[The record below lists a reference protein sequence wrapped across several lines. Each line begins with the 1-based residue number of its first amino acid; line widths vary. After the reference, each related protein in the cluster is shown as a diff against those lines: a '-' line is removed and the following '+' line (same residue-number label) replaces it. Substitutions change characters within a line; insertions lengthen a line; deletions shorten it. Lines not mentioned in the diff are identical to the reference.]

1 MRRRRLRLR
10 FLQSLQMLYL
20 FYRTRRM
27 QVARRPRRAWV
38 FPRPQN
44 WFHELLNNRAL
55 DHWWKEN
62 FRVSR
67 ATFEYICR
75 LVGPAIARRN
85 TRMRDAVPVE
95 KRVAVSLW
103 RLATGECYRSCG
115 LMIGLAKPTVVKCCH
130 EFVEAICRLQ
140 DDFIKFPST
149 RAEIG
154 RKIEGFS
161 EKSKFPNVVAATDGS
176 HIPIKA
182 PKENHED
189 YFNRKHFYSF
199 LVQGIVDSSG
209 LFLSVATGFPGSL
222 HDSRMLRLS
231 DVYWAAEEEDI
242 LIEPTLDLGG
252 TVIRPLFVGDS
263 AYPLKTWLVPVI
275 KDNGALNQDQKK
287 FNKELAKA
295 RIVSEHAFGLLKG
308 RWRALLKRLDEDH
321 CRIPNT
327 IIACCVLHNICI
339 IRGDEFEGDADDS
352 SDDDDDDDN
361 GVPSQAANGVRR
373 AIIEYLANQ

>member
-1 MRRRRLRLR
+1 MEIANRETYGLLAVVLLLLIRQYPVDLRLR

-20 FYRTRRM
+20 FYRTHRL

-44 WFHELLNNRAL
+44 WFQELLNNRAL

-67 ATFEYICR
+67 ATFEFICR
-75 LVGPAIARRN
+75 LVGPAIVRLN
-85 TRMRDAVPVE
+85 TRLRDAVAVK

-154 RKIEGFS
+154 RKIEDFS
-161 EKSKFPNVVAATDGS
+161 EKCTFPNVVAAIDGS

-189 YFNRKHFYSF
+189 YFNRKHFYSY

-209 LFLSVATGFPGSL
+209 IFLSVATGFPGSL

-231 DVYWAAEEEDI
+231 DVY
-242 LIEPTLDLGG
+242 G
-252 TVIRPLFVGDS
+252 T
-263 AYPLKTWLVPVI
+263 YPGFGRNRNSPPCCGRLSISI
-275 KDNGALNQDQKK
+275 KD
-287 FNKELAKA
+287 LASTSYQ
-295 RIVSEHAFGLLKG
+295 R
-308 RWRALLKRLDEDH
+308 
-321 CRIPNT
+321 
-327 IIACCVLHNICI
+327 
-339 IRGDEFEGDADDS
+339 
-352 SDDDDDDDN
+352 
-361 GVPSQAANGVRR
+361 
-373 AIIEYLANQ
+373 